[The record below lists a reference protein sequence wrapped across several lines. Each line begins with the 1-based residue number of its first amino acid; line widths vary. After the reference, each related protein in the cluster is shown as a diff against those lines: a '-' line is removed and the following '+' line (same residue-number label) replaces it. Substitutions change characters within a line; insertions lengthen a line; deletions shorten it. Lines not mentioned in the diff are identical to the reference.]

1 MPLAARADR
10 PPRRRRALPARA
22 APAAA
27 RAGAPGPRRQPLEQ
41 PRQGIL
47 PEWWIEENHIEALV
61 ACVEVVERI
70 GEDEVYLFCPDQFG
84 GFPENRKNR
93 AVVLD
98 HDDPGRSARGR
109 LESERAAAREK
120 IEAAFFLQRLAEP
133 VEQRLAHAVRRRTQV
148 AALGHRDA
156 AAAVFAADDAD
167 SAWLCARLP
176 GSRPAFPLIGRIHA
190 SMVALSWAARLKAGL
205 ARTRDVLNTP
215 VSELFVRR
223 KVDEALFEELENA
236 LLQADCGVA
245 ATQELVASLR
255 KKKAPDGEALKR
267 ALKEDIATLL
277 APLEKRLDVKGAR
290 PFVIMIAGV
299 NGSGKTTSIGKL
311 AKWLQS
317 QGASVMLAA
326 GDTFR
331 AAAREQLIAWGG
343 RNGVPVIAQSSG
355 DAGAVVFDALG
366 AARARGTDVLIADTA
381 GRLPT
386 PLHLMEEIR
395 KVKRVAGKALDG
407 APHEVLL
414 VLDANTG
421 QNSLA
426 QVKAFDEALGL
437 TGLILTKLDG
447 TAKGGVVCAIAHAR
461 SKDSKERPIPLLF
474 VGVGEGIDDLR
485 PFVAKDFAEALVG

>member
-1 MPLAARADR
+1 
-10 PPRRRRALPARA
+10 
-22 APAAA
+22 
-27 RAGAPGPRRQPLEQ
+27 
-41 PRQGIL
+41 
-47 PEWWIEENHIEALV
+47 
-61 ACVEVVERI
+61 
-70 GEDEVYLFCPDQFG
+70 
-84 GFPENRKNR
+84 
-93 AVVLD
+93 
-98 HDDPGRSARGR
+98 
-109 LESERAAAREK
+109 
-120 IEAAFFLQRLAEP
+120 
-133 VEQRLAHAVRRRTQV
+133 
-148 AALGHRDA
+148 
-156 AAAVFAADDAD
+156 
-167 SAWLCARLP
+167 
-176 GSRPAFPLIGRIHA
+176 
-190 SMVALSWAARLKAGL
+190 MVALSWAARLKAGL

-236 LLQADCGVA
+236 LLQADCGVR
-245 ATQELVASLR
+245 ATQALVASLR
-255 KKKAPDGEALKR
+255 EKKVKDGEALKR
-267 ALKEDIATLL
+267 ALKDSLTELL
-277 APLEKRLDVKGAR
+277 SPLERRLEVRGGK

-317 QGASVMLAA
+317 QGASVILAA

-331 AAAREQLIAWGG
+331 AAAREQLVAWGG
-343 RNGVPVIAQSSG
+343 RNGVPVVAQASG
-355 DAGAVVFDALG
+355 DPGAVVFDALG
-366 AARARGTDVLIADTA
+366 AARARGIDVLIADTA

-386 PLHLMEEIR
+386 QLHLMEEIR

-447 TAKGGVVCAIAHAR
+447 TAKGGVVCAIA
-461 SKDSKERPIPLLF
+461 KERPIPLLF
-474 VGVGEGIDDLR
+474 VGVGEDIDDLR